1 MAGSPPPKSP
11 MLRLAAH
18 RLRLRVRAASAARA
32 ARAAAA
38 LEHRGA
44 DGQGHRRAAHGRG
57 ARAAQRV
64 VLRRAERLRPGAVGA
79 RGAVPPPGARRV
91 RRPAAAAQHAPARRV
106 RARHR
111 VTPKRAGLAGP
122 AIRRPSLPSGLEDR
136 SAGAHKHR
144 FIAAFCGGQ
153 ASPAPTWSSTARA
166 RTARARVRRAA
177 ARCRRAILS
186 TRRVRRAV
194 WLCRPRSVATAS
206 FLAAPWMQMYQ
217 HHPTQASPFALR
229 SRRPVR
235 LPSLLRRLRQPL
247 LSSQRA
253 ARAVA
258 GAAPRCVRGAAAHG
272 ARRKRA
278 GVS

>member
-1 MAGSPPPKSP
+1 MAKDT
-11 MLRLAAH
+11 
-18 RLRLRVRAASAARA
+18 
-32 ARAAAA
+32 AA
-38 LEHRGA
+38 LLTA
-44 DGQGHRRAAHGRG
+44 AAHGPLSAWCFVAPSDFGLGLWAREALYPHQALGEYAGPRLPLSMHQRG
-57 ARAAQRV
+57 EYVLGIASRQKGPAWQGQRSGGLLFLV
-64 VLRRAERLRPGAVGA
+64 AW
-79 RGAVPPPGARRV
+79 
-91 RRPAAAAQHAPARRV
+91 
-106 RARHR
+106 
-111 VTPKRAGLAGP
+111 RAG
-122 AIRRPSLPSGLEDR
+122 
-136 SAGAHKHR
+136 AGAHKHLSL
-144 FIAAFCGGQ
+144 AASCGQ

-177 ARCRRAILS
+177 ARCHRAILS

-258 GAAPRCVRGAAAHG
+258 GAAPRCMRGAAAHG